1 VRYIIL
7 LAIAILL
14 APSAHA
20 DDLSAGVAIVDIT
33 PPVGY
38 RMSGYFR
45 ERKNTGKHD
54 ALHAKALVF
63 KQGDVHAALV
73 FCDLIGISLE
83 VSTQARRLAAKQTG
97 IPAANILIAATHS
110 HTGPLYFGALRK
122 HFHDQAV
129 KQHGSDPLERVD
141 YPKQLAERLA
151 SAIEKAQ
158 AAARPITLSSGV
170 AQETTLSFN
179 RRFHMKDGTVR
190 FNPGKLNPSIVRVA
204 GPIDPEVGM
213 IWLRDAKSEKPLAAI
228 SVFAL
233 HLDTVGGTLCSA
245 DYPLYLEKS
254 LRETYG
260 EKFVSLF
267 GIGTCGDINHV
278 DVSHKRPQKG
288 QVEAKRIGTKLGET
302 VVGGVK
308 KLTPQ
313 ARLSLAVRSKT
324 VDVPLQQYSQA
335 ETAQA
340 LNDMAKIGTRQLS
353 FLDQV
358 RTYKITALKQRGG
371 KTIPLEVQ
379 VFRFSDE
386 VALVG
391 LPGEVFVDLGLAIKR
406 ASPFKTTLVVE
417 LCNDAPGYIP
427 TRKAFAEGSYEIVN
441 SRIRTGGGEAM
452 AGAAIKLL
460 KQLHDVGLK

>member
-1 VRYIIL
+1 MRYTL
-7 LAIAILL
+7 LVAVFLFAST
-14 APSAHA
+14 ARAGE
-20 DDLSAGVAIVDIT
+20 LSAGVAVVDIT

-38 RMSGYFR
+38 RMSGYFS
-45 ERKNTGKHD
+45 ERLNTGKHD
-54 ALHAKALVF
+54 PLHAKALVL
-63 KQGDVHAALV
+63 KQGDVQAALV
-73 FCDLIGISLE
+73 FCDLIGVSLE
-83 VSTQARRLAAKQTG
+83 VSTEARRLAAKQTN
-97 IPAANILIAATHS
+97 IPAQNILIAATHS

-122 HFHDQAV
+122 HFHERAV
-129 KQHGSDPLERVD
+129 KQRGSDPQERID

-151 SAIEKAQ
+151 SAIAKAQ
-158 AAARPITLSSGV
+158 AAARPIALSSGV
-170 AQETTLSFN
+170 AKETTLSFN

-190 FNPGKLNPSIVRVA
+190 FNPGKLNPNIVRVA

-213 IWLRDAKSEKPLAAI
+213 IWLRDTNSNKPLAAI

-245 DYPLYLEKS
+245 DYPLYLETS
-254 LRETYG
+254 LRKTHG

-288 QVEAKRIGTKLGET
+288 QVEAKRIGTKLAET
-302 VVGGVK
+302 VARGVK
-308 KLTPQ
+308 KLAPQ
-313 ARLSLAVRSKT
+313 ARPSLAVRSKT
-324 VDVPLQQYSQA
+324 VRVPLQQYSEA
-335 ETAQA
+335 ETARA
-340 LNDMAKIGTRQLS
+340 AKDMVKIGTRQLS

-358 RTYKITALKQRGG
+358 RTYKITALAQRGG

-427 TRKAFAEGSYEIVN
+427 TRKAFAEGSYETVN
-441 SRIRTGGGEAM
+441 SRIRPGGGEAM
-452 AGAAIKLL
+452 AGVAIALL
-460 KQLHDVGLK
+460 QQLHAAD